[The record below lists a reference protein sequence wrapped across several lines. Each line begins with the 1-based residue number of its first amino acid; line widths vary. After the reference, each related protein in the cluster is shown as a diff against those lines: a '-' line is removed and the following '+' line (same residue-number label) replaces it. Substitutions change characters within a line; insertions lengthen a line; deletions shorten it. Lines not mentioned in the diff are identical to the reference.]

1 MVEKKGLIVGIVA
14 LAVIVVLL
22 LTIVLSYN
30 SLVSKEQNVSN
41 KWSNIEVEIQ
51 RQVELVPQLLQQENV
66 SMYFEQ
72 GLLENITSLRT
83 QWLNTMAD
91 RSVNEQVN
99 FSTEFMVQ
107 MGAFMSVVE
116 SYPAIQSTDT
126 IRDIIVSLEG
136 TQNRIAA
143 ARIFY
148 NDAVNDYNT
157 AILSFPNNMI
167 AGTFGFE
174 EASYFQQ
181 GQ

>member
-1 MVEKKGLIVGIVA
+1 MVERKGLLVGVVA
-14 LAVIVVLL
+14 LAVIVVLV
-22 LTIVLSYN
+22 LTVVLSYN
-30 SLVSKEQNVSN
+30 SLISKDQNVNN

-148 NDAVNDYNT
+148 NDAVNEYNT
-157 AILSFPNNMI
+157 AILSFPNNML

-174 EASYFQQ
+174 QASYFQQ

>member
-148 NDAVNDYNT
+148 NDAVNEYNT

-174 EASYFQQ
+174 KASYFQQ

>member
-22 LTIVLSYN
+22 LTVVLSYN

-148 NDAVNDYNT
+148 NDAVNEYNT
-157 AILSFPNNMI
+157 AMLSFPNNMI

>member
-1 MVEKKGLIVGIVA
+1 
-14 LAVIVVLL
+14 
-22 LTIVLSYN
+22 
-30 SLVSKEQNVSN
+30 
-41 KWSNIEVEIQ
+41 
-51 RQVELVPQLLQQENV
+51 
-66 SMYFEQ
+66 MYFEQ

-174 EASYFQQ
+174 GLLAPGDSEQVCDPPSGWWWDLRSWRSSLVAP
-181 GQ
+181 

>member
-14 LAVIVVLL
+14 LAVIIVLL

-51 RQVELVPQLLQQENV
+51 RQVELVPQLMQQENV

-72 GLLENITSLRT
+72 GLLANITALRT
-83 QWLNTMAD
+83 QWRNTMAD

-99 FSTEFMVQ
+99 FSTESMVQ

-126 IRDIIVSLEG
+126 IRDIIVELEG

-148 NDAVNDYNT
+148 NDAVNEYNT
-157 AILSFPNNMI
+157 AMLSFPNNMI

>member
-14 LAVIVVLL
+14 LAVIIVLL

-148 NDAVNDYNT
+148 NDAVNEYNT
-157 AILSFPNNMI
+157 AMLSFPNNMI

>member
-174 EASYFQQ
+174 KASYFQQ

>member
-1 MVEKKGLIVGIVA
+1 MVERKGLIVGIVA
-14 LAVIVVLL
+14 LAVIVVLV
-22 LTIVLSYN
+22 LTVVLSYN
-30 SLVSKEQNVSN
+30 SLVLKDQNVNN

-91 RSVNEQVN
+91 SSVSEQVN

-116 SYPAIQSTDT
+116 SYPAIQSTDA

-148 NDAVNDYNT
+148 NDAVNEYNT
-157 AILSFPNNMI
+157 AILSFPSNMI

-174 EASYFQQ
+174 QASYFQQ

>member
-1 MVEKKGLIVGIVA
+1 
-14 LAVIVVLL
+14 L

-148 NDAVNDYNT
+148 NDAVNEYNT

-174 EASYFQQ
+174 KASYFQQ

>member
-1 MVEKKGLIVGIVA
+1 
-14 LAVIVVLL
+14 
-22 LTIVLSYN
+22 
-30 SLVSKEQNVSN
+30 VSN

-174 EASYFQQ
+174 KASYFQQ